1 MAQQLPHH
9 HLHKSFPAQT
19 PLINQH
25 GMQIN
30 SKALND
36 TQQYWLM
43 LARTPAYDCKYWRE
57 LLHMIVN
64 STDHDCY
71 IRSLYCVV
79 AMRAYR

>member
-9 HLHKSFPAQT
+9 HLLKSFPAQT

-25 GMQIN
+25 GMRMN

-43 LARTPAYDCKYWRE
+43 LARTPAYDCKFHR
-57 LLHMIVN
+57 
-64 STDHDCY
+64 S
-71 IRSLYCVV
+71 RSLYT
-79 AMRAYR
+79 MLQLGTHTDDSQY